1 MPAREMAPF
10 TGRKVFLFTAS
21 AFALIIAVNF
31 FMAYSA
37 VSTFPGL
44 ETKNSY
50 VASQKFDADRAAQEA
65 LGWTIDASVHDDVL
79 SLSVTDKAGQ
89 PVELADLSATFG
101 RATSVRDDQ
110 SPDFRYEGG
119 LYKADVHNAPGNWN
133 LRMVAKAADGTE
145 FRQRVIVH
153 IR

>member
-1 MPAREMAPF
+1 MAQRQMAPF
-10 TGRKVFLFTAS
+10 TGRKVFFFVAS
-21 AFALIIAVNF
+21 AFAIIISVNF

-37 VSTFPGL
+37 LSTFPGL

-50 VASQKFDADRAAQEA
+50 VASQKFDTDRAAQEA
-65 LGWTIDASVHDDVL
+65 LGWNIDASVHDDEL
-79 SLSVTDKAGQ
+79 TLSVTDKEGQ
-89 PVELADLSATFG
+89 PVELAELSATFG

-119 LYKADVHNAPGNWN
+119 LYKADVKNAPGNWN
-133 LRMVAKAADGTE
+133 LRMVAKAADGTD